1 MLIVW
6 CLSWG
11 PWKWY
16 HEDRRAYCLVSV
28 VRPVEVVP
36 WRQTCLLFG
45 VCYQARGSGTMKT
58 DVLIVWCL
66 LSGPWKWY
74 HEDRRAYCLVSVVR
88 PVEVVPWR
96 QTCLLFGV
104 CCQARGSGTMKTDV
118 LIVWCLLSGPWKWYH
133 EDRRAYCLVSVVRP
147 VEVVPWRQTCLLFGV
162 CCQARGSGTMKTDVL
177 IVWCLLSGPWKWY
190 HEDRRAYCLVSVV
203 RPVEVVPWRQTCLL
217 FGVCCQA
224 RGSGTMKTDVLI
236 VWCLL
241 SGPWKWYHEDRRAYC
256 LVSVV
261 RPVEVV
267 PWRQTCLLFGV
278 CCQARGSGTMK
289 TDVLIVWCLLSGPWK
304 WYHEDMLDCCI
315 PTELIR
321 KQGITFDEFI
331 CLAGCN
337 LLETKAAR
345 VDDSSSEEEFRELV
359 KDVTLKEDTFLI
371 LSYSRPA
378 LGQTGDGH
386 FAPVSGYHPQRDLV
400 LILDTAR
407 FKYPPHWISLPLL
420 FKSMKA
426 LDMSTGRLS
435 FPSSPWRLWTCPQA
449 GFLFLQV
456 HEGSGHAHR

>member
-1 MLIVW
+1 
-6 CLSWG
+6 
-11 PWKWY
+11 
-16 HEDRRAYCLVSV
+16 
-28 VRPVEVVP
+28 
-36 WRQTCLLFG
+36 
-45 VCYQARGSGTMKT
+45 MKT
-58 DVLIVWCL
+58 D
-66 LSGPWKWY
+66 
-74 HEDRRAYCLVSVVR
+74 
-88 PVEVVPWR
+88 
-96 QTCLLFGV
+96 
-104 CCQARGSGTMKTDV
+104 M
-118 LIVWCLLSGPWKWYH
+118 
-133 EDRRAYCLVSVVRP
+133 
-147 VEVVPWRQTCLLFGV
+147 
-162 CCQARGSGTMKTDVL
+162 
-177 IVWCLLSGPWKWY
+177 
-190 HEDRRAYCLVSVV
+190 
-203 RPVEVVPWRQTCLL
+203 
-217 FGVCCQA
+217 
-224 RGSGTMKTDVLI
+224 
-236 VWCLL
+236 
-241 SGPWKWYHEDRRAYC
+241 
-256 LVSVV
+256 
-261 RPVEVV
+261 
-267 PWRQTCLLFGV
+267 
-278 CCQARGSGTMK
+278 
-289 TDVLIVWCLLSGPWK
+289 LIVWCLLSGPWK

-435 FPSSPWRLWTCPQA
+435 FHLNHCLCIHKLPLHT
-449 GFLFLQV
+449 
-456 HEGSGHAHR
+456 